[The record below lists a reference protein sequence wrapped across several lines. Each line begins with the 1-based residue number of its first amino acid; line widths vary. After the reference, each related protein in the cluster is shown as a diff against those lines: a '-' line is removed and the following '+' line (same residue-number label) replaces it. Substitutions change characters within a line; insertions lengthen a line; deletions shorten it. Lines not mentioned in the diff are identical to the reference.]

1 MESTLCGARLE
12 LPLPPPLSSF
22 SLSFSFTSSSPA
34 ECLCAGRDGER
45 GSRPVRGSQG
55 TGEGRGACQRR
66 GMRGEGDG
74 LGGHVAAIGIHN
86 YAPLSAVLTYVIG
99 SNFHRTLLMNP
110 LPCARC
116 GESPPFLS
124 VPSPSAVPF
133 RHVLLPSSLS
143 MSPPPTILA
152 PPRPA

>member
-74 LGGHVAAIGIHN
+74 LGGHVAAIDHVAFITT
-86 YAPLSAVLTYVIG
+86 PLS
-99 SNFHRTLLMNP
+99 LLF
-110 LPCARC
+110 
-116 GESPPFLS
+116 SPTFSAPIFTALS
-124 VPSPSAVPF
+124 
-133 RHVLLPSSLS
+133 
-143 MSPPPTILA
+143 
-152 PPRPA
+152 